1 MMPGARQR
9 LFQGHEMTGTEE
21 SDPSVDLEGISKQE
35 PEVAPEETVPF
46 ENAALIGGEKLR
58 ANGYFV
64 NIVRR
69 GDAADLEGARP
80 LVLVVED
87 DTGTAGVID
96 AVLKKQGFSTRVAAN
111 LQETIRALKV
121 KPPPNLVL
129 LDILLPDANGF
140 AILERL
146 RRHPDFSR
154 VPVVML
160 TSLSEPADVAKG
172 LALGANGYLSKPA
185 RPQALIAA
193 IRGVLGLE
201 APG

>member
-1 MMPGARQR
+1 MTDPGDAEA
-9 LFQGHEMTGTEE
+9 LL
-21 SDPSVDLEGISKQE
+21 DLDGVSKRE
-35 PEVAPEETVPF
+35 PEVDPEQTQAF
-46 ENAALIGGEKLR
+46 ENAALIGGEKLKSS
-58 ANGYFV
+58 GYFV

-69 GDAADLEGARP
+69 GAAPDLGGTTP

-87 DTGTAGVID
+87 DAGTAGVID
-96 AVLKKQGFSTRVAAN
+96 AILKKQGFSTRLAAN

-121 KPPPNLVL
+121 KPAPDLVL

-146 RRHPDFSR
+146 RRHPDFR
-154 VPVVML
+154 DLPVVML

-185 RPQALIAA
+185 RPQALVAA
-193 IRGVLGLE
+193 LRGVLGLE
-201 APG
+201 AQV